1 MNNSTLLKLVLI
13 QIKDFVREPEIIFW
27 AVVFPIGISGILGLA
42 FASQEDTIRGIA
54 IVKEQGNPH
63 VVEEISKAVSS
74 EKFAFFSCSEEE
86 AILKLKRGEIDLYLK
101 TQSEKKWSYHFDPK
115 NSQGQLTYL
124 MLEKEINQEKSIERP
139 VEAVTSKGNRYIDF
153 LIPGLLAL
161 GIMNS
166 CIWGIGW
173 NLIDSR
179 IKKLLRRMVATPMK
193 KSTFL
198 TAHMITRFIVIF
210 CEASLLFL
218 FARLVFGLEIQGSLL
233 ALLLVYIAGTFAF
246 AGIAILTSSRASNT
260 QVGNGLINA
269 VVLPMTIV
277 SGVFFS
283 YHNFPDWIEVFVKY
297 LPLTLLAE
305 SIRAIFNEGAGL
317 AQVFGAC
324 VILFLIGL
332 VTFVSGLKIYKW
344 Y

>member
-1 MNNSTLLKLVLI
+1 
-13 QIKDFVREPEIIFW
+13 
-27 AVVFPIGISGILGLA
+27 
-42 FASQEDTIRGIA
+42 
-54 IVKEQGNPH
+54 
-63 VVEEISKAVSS
+63 
-74 EKFAFFSCSEEE
+74 
-86 AILKLKRGEIDLYLK
+86 
-101 TQSEKKWSYHFDPK
+101 
-115 NSQGQLTYL
+115 
-124 MLEKEINQEKSIERP
+124 

-198 TAHMITRFIVIF
+198 AAHMITRFIVIF
-210 CEASLLFL
+210 CEASLLFI
-218 FARLVFGLEIQGSLL
+218 FARLAFGVEIQGSPI
-233 ALLLVYIAGTFAF
+233 ALFLVYVAGTFAF

-305 SIRAIFNEGAGL
+305 SMRAIFNEGAGL
-317 AQVFGAC
+317 AQVFIPC
-324 VILFLIGL
+324 VILSITGV
-332 VTFVSGLKIYKW
+332 VTFISGLRIYKW